1 VDTNTRTSA
10 WLDPILVAGAGLV
23 LGTFGSRVLAELSWA
38 TWPAYRRWVTGVQA
52 LLVAALLTGIW
63 ALGRWRSRRQ
73 PVPDRRSP
81 AAFAASLP
89 LYSLILYLVQPKT
102 NLLQAGVLLGGSL
115 GLSLLLSNTA
125 ASEPDALGTE
135 QEKAQGAQLAEW
147 ATGLLLFLVPLIA
160 YLATMMPGVGTRDGY
175 ELQAASATLGF
186 AHPTGYP
193 LFPILGYLWLAI
205 TGAAAAAPGAIAW
218 RINLL
223 CAIYA
228 AASVPLVY
236 GTARRLVGRR
246 SFAAWGAL
254 LYGFSNTL
262 WSQASQPEKYTLN
275 ALFVALVLYLALG
288 TTDPR
293 ERGPHPRLRWLA
305 LAYGLSL
312 AHHRTMLMLAP
323 ALALYLLW
331 RDPGLLRRP
340 KEWLPALGIALAP
353 LLIYLYIPWRAYA
366 QGWAMTVPEFLAYI
380 SGSYYSQAV
389 RLMDWAS
396 PERAGM
402 FWRFVSAQYG
412 LVGVA
417 LALVG
422 LVGLGRAR
430 RWRVLV
436 CTAVAYATYYFWGT
450 VWYAYYN
457 DVNSFIPN
465 HMIMAIWIAAGGWT
479 IWTGLRHLAARILG
493 SRFHGVSMRNR
504 AWVVSWTLA
513 ALMPMTLVWTNGPQ
527 VDRSDEREMTDW
539 GHYTVDLPI
548 AQGAT
553 ILADREKHPPL
564 DYFARVEGLRPDLN
578 VVILGD
584 ERAYLDR
591 LEWDLAN
598 ETPVYLARF
607 LPGLETRYSLHSL
620 GPLVQVRNSPA
631 TDPGAAGL
639 YQAPIRSPARF
650 FEPPNGKAQI
660 ELLGYQADTSLVCRA
675 GETVPVTLLWQ
686 ALWGEGEPRPGNY
699 QVNLRLVS
707 KFGTEWWST
716 SAHPVSGM
724 YPTGAWRAGEVVTDW
739 HEVRLAEDL
748 PPGVYTLEVGLF
760 HPFTRT
766 GLSTSD
772 TSDWAPLLDLR
783 VEAPPIP
790 MLVPQQRLRA
800 IAPGQWQLV
809 GVDLPRQSPPTGRVP
824 LRLHWEALAPLPD
837 LEIGTRVLSESGS
850 ETAWNWGVPG
860 QNEYPT
866 TAWVPGQQVITTH
879 TLTMPAEGEQATVQ
893 IAVQQRGPDASP
905 IAFVPHWLGRESTAL
920 SLPAIRIVGKPPAAP
935 GTINYGDR
943 ILLLDSDTSAYRQG
957 ELPPGAPVE
966 LTIVWQAAQAME
978 HDYTLFVQLLAPDG
992 TLKGQIDVWPKDG
1005 THPTSQWS
1013 EGEQIE
1019 DHYLVYLD
1027 DDAPPG
1033 SYQLAVGW
1041 YLLQTMERLP
1051 VLDAEGRAVDDKFLL
1066 PGPTVASTAP

>member
-1 VDTNTRTSA
+1 M
-10 WLDPILVAGAGLV
+10 
-23 LGTFGSRVLAELSWA
+23 
-38 TWPAYRRWVTGVQA
+38 
-52 LLVAALLTGIW
+52 
-63 ALGRWRSRRQ
+63 
-73 PVPDRRSP
+73 
-81 AAFAASLP
+81 
-89 LYSLILYLVQPKT
+89 
-102 NLLQAGVLLGGSL
+102 
-115 GLSLLLSNTA
+115 GLSLLLSNTTT
-125 ASEPDALGTE
+125 SEPDAPGTE
-135 QEKAQGAQLAEW
+135 EEAQGSQLAEW

-205 TGAAAAAPGAIAW
+205 TGAGAAAPGAIAW

-254 LYGFSNTL
+254 LYGFSHTL

-288 TTDPR
+288 TTDPQ

-323 ALALYLLW
+323 ALALYLIW

-366 QGWAMTVPEFLAYI
+366 QGWAMTMPEFLAYI

-402 FWRFVSAQYG
+402 FWRFVRTQYG
-412 LVGVA
+412 LAGAA
-417 LALVG
+417 LAIVG

-465 HMIMAIWIAAGGWT
+465 HMIMAMWIAAGGWT
-479 IWTGLRHLAARILG
+479 IWTGLLHPAARILG
-493 SRFHGVSMRNR
+493 SRFRNVSIRNQ

-513 ALMPMTLVWTNGPQ
+513 ALMPMVLIWTNGPQ
-527 VDRSDEREMTDW
+527 VDRSDEWEATHW

-564 DYFARVEGLRPDLN
+564 DYFARVEGLRPDLD

-607 LPGLETRYSLHSL
+607 LPGLETRYTLQSL
-620 GPLVQVRNSPA
+620 GPLVQVRGVPM
-631 TDPGAAGL
+631 TDTGAAGP
-639 YQAPIRSPARF
+639 YQAPIRAPARF
-650 FEPPNGKAQI
+650 SGPPNGKAQI
-660 ELLGYQADTSLVCRA
+660 ELLGYQADTSPVYRA
-675 GETVPVTLLWQ
+675 GESLPLTLLWQ
-686 ALWGEGEPRPGNY
+686 ALWREGEPQPGNY

-707 KFGTEWWST
+707 QLGTEWWST
-716 SAHPVSGM
+716 SAHPVGGM

-739 HEVRLAEDL
+739 HEVHLADDL

-760 HPFTRT
+760 HPFFRA

-772 TSDWAPLLDLR
+772 VSDWAPLLNLK
-783 VEAPPIP
+783 VETPPIP
-790 MLVPQQRLRA
+790 APVPQQRLRA
-800 IAPGQWQLV
+800 IAPGRWQLV
-809 GVDLPRQSPPTGRVP
+809 GVDLPRQAPPDGRVH

-837 LEIGTRVLSESGS
+837 LEIGTQVLSEPGS
-850 ETAWNWGVPG
+850 EIVWNWGVPG
-860 QNEYPT
+860 QGEYAT
-866 TAWVPGQQVITTH
+866 TAWLPGQRVITAH
-879 TLTMPAEGEQATVQ
+879 TLTMPAKGEQATVQ
-893 IAVQQRGPDASP
+893 IAVQERGLDASP
-905 IAFVPHWLGRESTAL
+905 IAFVPHWLGRETTAL
-920 SLPAIRIVGKPPAAP
+920 SLPAIRIVGKPPATP

-943 ILLLDSDTSAYRQG
+943 ILLLDSDISAYRQG

-966 LTIVWQAAQAME
+966 LTIIWQAAQAME

-992 TLKGQIDVWPKDG
+992 TLKGQIDVWPRDG
-1005 THPTSQWS
+1005 TLPTSQWS
-1013 EGEQIE
+1013 EGERIE
-1019 DHYLVYLD
+1019 DRYLVHLD
-1027 DDAPPG
+1027 ADAPPG

-1041 YLLQTMERLP
+1041 YLLETMERLP
-1051 VLDAEGRAVDDKFLL
+1051 VLDAEGRAVDDKILL
-1066 PGPTVASTAP
+1066 PGPIVSEPTP